1 MKNSGFKR
9 PPPRPARQW
18 TADELPGARLP
29 VVVPSVDAPPP
40 VQISKENA
48 LQHEGYMDIVRAMA
62 CAHCG
67 RAPRSQFCHADMGKG
82 QGLKTDCRRG
92 WPGCG
97 DDPRSGRTGCHTL
110 VCSSGKFPK
119 EIRRALEDRYAAQ
132 TRAAIVAAGLWPARL
147 PRWPE

>member
-1 MKNSGFKR
+1 MKRTGFSPK
-9 PPPRPARQW
+9 PYQRQPK
-18 TADELPGARLP
+18 APLVP
-29 VVVPSVDAPPP
+29 VTSCNTGP
-40 VQISKENA
+40 VEREPVRISKEVP
-48 LQHEGYMDIVRAMA
+48 LQHEGYFNLVRAMP

-82 QGLKTDCRRG
+82 AGLKTDCRRG

-97 DDPRSGRTGCHTL
+97 DDPRSGREGCHTL
-110 VCSSGKFPK
+110 IGSRGVFTK
-119 EIRRALEDRYAAQ
+119 EQRRALEDRYAAQ